1 MKLEWNYEKFKRCE
15 KFIKNYEKIEN
26 ISEFLEENI
35 KYFEKLSKKEIQNEI
50 INYSIEKQLLLL
62 FFKTQILKERSKF
75 FSKDYL
81 KFCENYYLNFKHH
94 VYEQKIWD
102 RKLKFLLGSKKSI
115 IENLLLNKTFIQK
128 N

>member
-15 KFIKNYEKIEN
+15 KFIKNYEKLES

-35 KYFEKLSKKEIQNEI
+35 NYFEKLSKKEIQNEI
-50 INYSIEKQLLLL
+50 KNYSMEKQLLLL
-62 FFKTQILKERSKF
+62 FFKTQSLKNGSKF

-115 IENLLLNKTFIQK
+115 LENLLSNREVICK

>member
-35 KYFEKLSKKEIQNEI
+35 NYFEKLSKKEIQNEI
-50 INYSIEKQLLLL
+50 RNYSMEKQLLLL
-62 FFKTQILKERSKF
+62 FFKTQSLKNGSKF

-102 RKLKFLLGSKKSI
+102 RKLKFLLGSKRSI
-115 IENLLLNKTFIQK
+115 LENLLSNREVICK

>member
-15 KFIKNYEKIEN
+15 KFIKNYEKLEN

-35 KYFEKLSKKEIQNEI
+35 NYFEKLSKKEIQNEI
-50 INYSIEKQLLLL
+50 RNYSMEKQLLLL
-62 FFKTQILKERSKF
+62 FFKTQSLKNGSKF

-115 IENLLLNKTFIQK
+115 LENLLSNREVICK

>member
-1 MKLEWNYEKFKRCE
+1 MRLEWNYEKFKRCE
-15 KFIKNYEKIEN
+15 NFIKNYEKIEN

-35 KYFEKLSKKEIQNEI
+35 NYFEKLSKKEIQNKI

-62 FFKTQILKERSKF
+62 FLKTQILKEEYRF
-75 FSKDYL
+75 LSKDYL

-115 IENLLLNKTFIQK
+115 LENLLSNREVICKS
-128 N
+128 